1 MGGVS
6 VRKLLV
12 LFTVLTV
19 LLAVVASAYT
29 LTILE
34 TTDLHGHVYPVDY
47 SNNADAN
54 YGLARLATLI
64 KQIKAQQPNVLLF
77 DNGDLIQ
84 GSPLEYYHAVV
95 DNNGIDPMINVMN
108 YLGYSAM
115 ALGNHEFNYGQSV
128 LRKVISEADFPITSA
143 NIVKAGTSSPVYGD
157 GYVLFNMKDGPKVG
171 YIALTTQY
179 IPNWEE
185 PRHIQGIS
193 FLDAV
198 KTAGKYVK
206 TLQYLGAD
214 VIIVGYHGGLERD
227 LKTGQPTE
235 DLTGENEG
243 YAIATE
249 VKGISALLLGHQ
261 HNSVATELDGVPIV
275 MASSWGRALGRIDL
289 ELAKENDQWV
299 VKSSK
304 AQLLSANDV
313 APDPK
318 VLAMDQKYEDATQK
332 WLDQP
337 LGEATGDF
345 SITDPM
351 QARMHDNALIQFV
364 NTVQMFYSKA
374 PISSTALFSDSVRG
388 WKKGPITMRDVIST
402 YVYPNTLKV
411 LDVSGQ
417 DIKDAIERS
426 ASYFTFDGG
435 KVGTSGLPGYNYDI
449 YEGISYV
456 IDLTKPVGQRV
467 VWLAYEGK
475 PMAMS
480 GTYEL
485 VLNNYRAGGGGNYA
499 MFKGKPVVREVMM
512 EVSELMAD
520 YVRTN
525 KTVSPS
531 VNDNW
536 QVITRPFD
544 QMFRMYTV
552 ASGDTLDS
560 IASKFNT
567 TSHILMGLN
576 AMKSAGLTAGQVI
589 LVPNS

>member
-6 VRKLLV
+6 VKRFLV
-12 LFTVLTV
+12 IFTVLTV
-19 LLAVVASAYT
+19 LLAVIASAYT

-47 SNNADAN
+47 SNNANAN

-64 KQIKAQQPNVLLF
+64 EQVRSQQPNVLLF
-77 DNGDLIQ
+77 DDGDLIQ

-95 DNNGIDPMINVMN
+95 DNSGIDPMINAMN
-108 YLGYSAM
+108 YLGYNAM

-128 LRKVISEADFPITSA
+128 LRKAIAEANFPITSA
-143 NIVKAGTSSPVYGD
+143 NIVKSGTTDPVYGD
-157 GYVLFNMKDGPKVG
+157 GYVIFNMKDGPKVG
-171 YIALTTQY
+171 YVALTTKY

-185 PRHIQGIS
+185 PRHIQNIS

-198 KTAGKYVK
+198 QTAQKYVK

-214 VIIVGYHGGLERD
+214 VIIIGYHGGLERD

-261 HNSVATELDGVPIV
+261 HNSVAAELDGVPIV
-275 MASSWGRALGRIDL
+275 MASSWGNALGKIDL
-289 ELAKENDQWV
+289 ELSEENGRWV
-299 VKSSK
+299 VESSK
-304 AQLLSANDV
+304 AQLLSAKDV
-313 APDPK
+313 PPDPK
-318 VLAMDQKYEDATQK
+318 ILAMDQKYEDATQK

-337 LGEATGDF
+337 LGEASGDF

-374 PISSTALFSDSVRG
+374 PISSTALFSDNVRG
-388 WKKGPITMRDVIST
+388 WKQGPVTMRDVIST

-411 LDVSGQ
+411 LDVTGQ

-426 ASYFTFDGG
+426 ASYFTFDNG
-435 KVGTSGLPGYNYDI
+435 KIGTSGLPGYNYDI

-456 IDLTKPVGQRV
+456 IDLTEPVGQRV
-467 VWLAYEGK
+467 AWLAYDGK
-475 PMAMS
+475 PMAMDQ
-480 GTYEL
+480 TYEV

-525 KTVSPS
+525 KTISPS

-536 QVITRPFD
+536 EVITTPFD
-544 QMFRMYTV
+544 RMFQEYTV

-560 IASKFNT
+560 IAARFNT
-567 TSHILMGLN
+567 TAHTLVGLN
-576 AMKSAGLTAGQVI
+576 AINGDGLNAGQTI
-589 LVPNS
+589 LVPRS